1 MASPE
6 TKTIRQIMDPEG
18 TLPSVEL
25 VPDPDVIHPGN
36 RPASRIVITH
46 HGDVIGKANMERT
59 PTPQRSHEVWLNG
72 INVVEEHNGEPI
84 RGQGFG
90 MATYL
95 AAIEAAHANGD
106 TFRTH
111 DLTQTQA
118 AATIWGKFIDAGIAE
133 VIEPF
138 RQVSAT
144 TTTGDVVDGLFVGHA
159 HIRPPALH
167 AEGGVGS
174 QAVGVSGGMAEQGVV
189 AS

>member
-25 VPDPDVIHPGN
+25 VPDPDVRHPSN
-36 RPASRIVITH
+36 RPPTQVVVEHNGVS
-46 HGDVIGKANMERT
+46 IGKANMERNAT
-59 PTPQRSHEVWLNG
+59 RDGSHEVWLNG
-72 INVVEEHNGEPI
+72 VNIVEELDGVPI

-95 AAIEAAHANGD
+95 AAIETAHASGD

-111 DLTQTQA
+111 DLTQTEA
-118 AATIWGKFIDAGIAE
+118 AAKVWGKFIDAGIAE

-138 RQVSAT
+138 RPVTVT
-144 TTTGDVVDGLFVGHA
+144 TTTGEEIGGKLVGHA
-159 HIRPPALH
+159 QIPPPQLH
-167 AEGGVGS
+167 AEAGVGD
-174 QAVGVSGGMAEQGVV
+174 QAVGVGTGPA
-189 AS
+189 